1 MQVYASASP
10 RLSAQSHRCS
20 RRAAVVAQCRLT
32 NRLGVPADAPP
43 VSERVESPSWRVG
56 AAGALSAL
64 AVLGGAA
71 VAPGSALAATPG
83 LDSSTYFFDSG
94 RLLSADKREKLNSEL
109 SEFSKRT
116 GWNLRIYTAYG
127 PGTTPPEDDL
137 RAAWGPLGKNS
148 VVVGYDATAPSLIN
162 VPYLGDDALATL
174 KRPWWGE
181 FKGRFGNLFYVRE
194 QGEQTAISVSTQV
207 LMECLGKPGGCL
219 VVPGV
224 PDEQY
229 YFTLIT
235 SVAGGLV
242 AGFVAK
248 LEPQGF
254 VQSRWV
260 WVLLFSP
267 VWGSLYINFGLGP
280 IVSRTEDKLPILQ
293 NTLGFAVGAA
303 APYLVQVLRAPPV
316 KEDQQ

>member
-1 MQVYASASP
+1 M
-10 RLSAQSHRCS
+10 RG
-20 RRAAVVAQCRLT
+20 AALVARCRLT
-32 NRLGVPADAPP
+32 TRAETAPADAP
-43 VSERVESPSWRVG
+43 STSGASQAWRVS

-64 AVLGGAA
+64 AVLGSA
-71 VAPGSALAATPG
+71 ALAPSSAYATTPG

-94 RLLSADKREKLNSEL
+94 RLLSADKRDKLNTDL

-116 GWNLRIYTAYG
+116 GWNVRIYTAYG
-127 PGTTPPEDDL
+127 PGTAPPEDDL

-162 VPYLGDDALATL
+162 VPYLGDDVLATL

-194 QGEQTAISVSTQV
+194 QGEQTAITVSTQV

-229 YFTLIT
+229 FITLTT
-235 SVAGGLV
+235 SIAGGLV
-242 AGFVAK
+242 AGFVSR

-260 WVLLFSP
+260 WLLLFSP

-303 APYLVQVLRAPPV
+303 APYLAQVLRAPPV
-316 KEDQQ
+316 KDGQQ